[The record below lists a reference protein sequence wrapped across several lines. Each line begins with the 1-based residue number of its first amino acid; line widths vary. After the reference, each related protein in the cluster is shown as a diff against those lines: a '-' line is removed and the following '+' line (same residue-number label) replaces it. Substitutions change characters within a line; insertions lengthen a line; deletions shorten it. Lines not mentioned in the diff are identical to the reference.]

1 MATSRWLGLRTVSIL
16 TIGGTITLFILYPL
30 CIQEN
35 RPLKFFRQ
43 WVGILLLPLLILMTV
58 GIIRRFQDYGIT
70 TNRLYILLLNFWCY
84 TTALYSI
91 FTSGKKIKIPFISFI
106 LLFLISSI
114 GPWRFSEIT
123 RYTMHKRIDTLIQ
136 NNKLGTNNLLTFDS
150 LETQCTQLDSIDA
163 TRLQDDLLYLTE
175 NYGVKDIQVWFT
187 DSVSSMQ
194 FSKLT
199 QGITSALNRS
209 QENHRIYFSYY
220 QSDSYEGKNINI
232 KDYQYALF
240 FDENSNIRTNSDNVE
255 ILGPDSTVVAVYPLV
270 DLLKK
275 QNYKVNS
282 NDTIWSFRG
291 NNTYILPL
299 SLDGYM
305 NNPQE
310 IGGLYIK
317 GIVFYNP

>member
-1 MATSRWLGLRTVSIL
+1 
-16 TIGGTITLFILYPL
+16 
-30 CIQEN
+30 
-35 RPLKFFRQ
+35 
-43 WVGILLLPLLILMTV
+43 MTV

-84 TTALYSI
+84 TTALYTI

-175 NYGVKDIQVWFT
+175 NYGAKDIQVWFT

-194 FSKLT
+194 EDCLS
-199 QGITSALNRS
+199 RVC
-209 QENHRIYFSYY
+209 YF
-220 QSDSYEGKNINI
+220 E
-232 KDYQYALF
+232 
-240 FDENSNIRTNSDNVE
+240 
-255 ILGPDSTVVAVYPLV
+255 
-270 DLLKK
+270 
-275 QNYKVNS
+275 
-282 NDTIWSFRG
+282 
-291 NNTYILPL
+291 
-299 SLDGYM
+299 
-305 NNPQE
+305 
-310 IGGLYIK
+310 
-317 GIVFYNP
+317 

>member
-1 MATSRWLGLRTVSIL
+1 
-16 TIGGTITLFILYPL
+16 
-30 CIQEN
+30 
-35 RPLKFFRQ
+35 
-43 WVGILLLPLLILMTV
+43 
-58 GIIRRFQDYGIT
+58 
-70 TNRLYILLLNFWCY
+70 
-84 TTALYSI
+84 
-91 FTSGKKIKIPFISFI
+91 
-106 LLFLISSI
+106 
-114 GPWRFSEIT
+114 
-123 RYTMHKRIDTLIQ
+123 MHKRIDTLIQ

-175 NYGVKDIQVWFT
+175 NYGAKDIQVWFT

-194 FSKLT
+194 FSILT

-240 FDENSNIRTNSDNVE
+240 FDENSNIRTNNGNVE

-275 QNYKVNS
+275 QNYKVNP
-282 NDTIWSFRG
+282 NDTVWSFRG